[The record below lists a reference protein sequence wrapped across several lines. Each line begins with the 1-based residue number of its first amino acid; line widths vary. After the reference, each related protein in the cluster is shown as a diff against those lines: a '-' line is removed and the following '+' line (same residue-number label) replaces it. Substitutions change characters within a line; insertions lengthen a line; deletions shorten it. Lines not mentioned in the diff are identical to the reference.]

1 VKIRAAEAEARLIL
15 EREWVAR
22 HPVEWT
28 EWVRILPLL
37 AFSYDFASGETY
49 DFPQFLFDVGS
60 RPSSNHI
67 IQQRDNTLPYGQ
79 GNLVWMKQRTTKADL
94 RPVDSPYL
102 TVDEAAAYCRRERK
116 TILNHHCLGNIR
128 SMPGTRPPL
137 FRREEL
143 DEWLSSR
150 RKSRKK

>member
-1 VKIRAAEAEARLIL
+1 LFWPPTA
-15 EREWVAR
+15 
-22 HPVEWT
+22 
-28 EWVRILPLL
+28 
-37 AFSYDFASGETY
+37 ASGIRWSPSRTSSVA
-49 DFPQFLFDVGS
+49 DVVAERDSPDLGKGTLTGIRLVHDTS
-60 RPSSNHI
+60 SLLDGRSRDRTRPSSNHV

-79 GNLVWMKQRTTKADL
+79 GNLVWMKQRTTRADL

-102 TVDEAAAYCRRERK
+102 TVDEAAAYCRRGRK

-150 RKSRKK
+150 RQSRKK